1 MKESEIQSS
10 IIDYL
15 MLLENQG
22 KLFLQRVNNTAIYDP
37 IGRKFRSLAK
47 GTKKGFPDILI
58 LKDGKCIGLEVKT
71 NVGKQSKEQKEMEKL
86 MKEHGADYYV
96 VRSLDEVIEIIGGRI

>member
-1 MKESEIQSS
+1 MTLQAKDGDLQQKE
-10 IIDYL
+10 L
-15 MLLENQG
+15 
-22 KLFLQRVNNTAIYDP
+22 
-37 IGRKFRSLAK
+37 
-47 GTKKGFPDILI
+47 KKGFPDILV

-96 VRSLDEVIEIIGGRI
+96 VRSLDEVIEIVGGKSRVLKIWKLLYLV

>member
-15 MLLENQG
+15 QLLENKG
-22 KLFLQRVNNTAIYDP
+22 KIFMQRINNTAIYDP
-37 IGRKFRSLAK
+37 VGKRWRSLAK
-47 GTKKGFPDILI
+47 GTKKGFPDILV

-96 VRSLDEVIEIIGGRI
+96 VRSLDEVIEIVGVKL

>member
-15 MLLENQG
+15 QLLENQG
-22 KLFLQRVNNTAIYDP
+22 KLFIQRVNNTPIYDP

-47 GTKKGFPDILI
+47 GTKRGFPDILVF
-58 LKDGKCIGLEVKT
+58 KDGKCIGLEVKT
-71 NVGKQSKEQKEMEKL
+71 NVGKQSKEQREMEKL
-86 MKEHGADYYV
+86 MKEHGAAYYV

>member
-1 MKESEIQSS
+1 MTETQIQSS

-22 KLFLQRVNNTAIYDP
+22 KLFMQRVNNTAIYDP

-47 GTKKGFPDILI
+47 GTKKGFPDILV
-58 LKDGKCIGLEVKT
+58 LKDGKCIGLEIKT
-71 NVGKQSKEQKEMEKL
+71 NVGKQSKEQIEIEKDF
-86 MKEHGADYYV
+86 KKHGAAYHV
-96 VRSLDEVIEIIGGRI
+96 VRSLDEVIEIIGRI